1 MKENCCAIICVVSQH
16 LLEGLKKASV
26 NLSQDGLSL
35 DQILNLGLPAYEELV
50 LSTQLQYSFKRFGSL

>member
-1 MKENCCAIICVVSQH
+1 MKGNCCAIICVVSQH

-35 DQILNLGLPAYEELV
+35 G
-50 LSTQLQYSFKRFGSL
+50 